1 MILIDKPDIKID
13 ISVMTLV
20 CELSDHMTSS
30 TLKHSNHA
38 HTEMEAEINYEHT
51 EMSVCSDLMINI

>member
-13 ISVMTLV
+13 MSVMILD
-20 CELSDHMTSS
+20 CEFSDHMISS

-38 HTEMEAEINYEHT
+38 HTEMGVAVNYEHT
-51 EMSVCSDLMINI
+51 EMSVCSDLMVNI